1 MNKQT
6 TKNYIKNKVP
16 LAAVSRRRLILS
28 GGIAIG
34 E

>member
-6 TKNYIKNKVP
+6 TKNYIENKVP
-16 LAAVSRRRLILS
+16 LASVSRRRLILL